1 MYIIES
7 EKTKMDSKSSKVVSN
22 KKKLELIVEKF
33 QLLNEKKAKTH
44 YNYQLMPGIVIMIT
58 FTSKNDHWTDARHEH
73 TLLVLLPQPPADAM
87 RLSPLYT
94 SMGQLPADARHSSHG
109 LRAPFHCSRRS
120 CYLVDEATSIAKSSE
135 ST

>member
-1 MYIIES
+1 
-7 EKTKMDSKSSKVVSN
+7 MDSKSSKVVSN

-33 QLLNEKKAKTH
+33 QLLNEKKAS
-44 YNYQLMPGIVIMIT
+44 IVIMIT